1 VSIRTKLPG
10 VFGVIVALMLVVG
23 LFAVVGCASRIVTWT
38 VGRSASRWTPDD
50 RSETAVMALA
60 VCIMPVA
67 SVPRG
72 AAQGGLCFGH
82 PRLGSRRSGVRRG
95 YRLAADQSIGR
106 GMPAD
111 DPLLDVNRLAVLRD
125 LAILDTPAEP
135 AYDDLA
141 RLASAC
147 CQSGI
152 AAVNFVDDE
161 RHWTKAIVGVDGGQ
175 GASVLENVSLCAATV
190 RTDSGLLTIPDMLA
204 SERWRSHPFVT
215 AGPEL
220 RFYAGAAIIVSD
232 EPIGVVCVF
241 GDQPR
246 EFGEEAEQALVALA
260 RQTSA
265 QLQLRQHNA
274 RLRDLAATD
283 SLTGLGN
290 RRALNADLVSAVK
303 QLTAERTATLALF
316 DLDGFKQ
323 YNDTYGHPA
332 GDALLARMGAKLAE
346 SVSDHGRAYRL
357 GGDEFCVLIPRG
369 ESSARAVI
377 DLAAVALTEIGDG
390 FTVQSSY
397 GVVQMPAEACDGD
410 AALQLADQRLY
421 VRKGMGRASAK
432 RQSRDVLMQALREH
446 TPQLGDHT
454 QGVRELA
461 EAVTRRL
468 MLRPGF
474 DDIEVEVEVER
485 VGNTADLHD
494 IGKMAIPRDILDKPG
509 PLTDEEWVFMR
520 RHTIIGERIICA
532 APALGDVAAAVRAT
546 HERWDGTGYPDAIAG
561 ADIPLAVRIVAVC
574 DAFDAMTAERPYTAS
589 RGTTDA
595 VIELKRCAGSQFDPT
610 VVTAFEQV
618 FTDRFV
624 SPLISRPADAPQ
636 RQRRPTSSRRDPQ
649 VPSASG

>member
-1 VSIRTKLPG
+1 
-10 VFGVIVALMLVVG
+10 ML
-23 LFAVVGCASRIVTWT
+23 
-38 VGRSASRWTPDD
+38 
-50 RSETAVMALA
+50 SERV
-60 VCIMPVA
+60 
-67 SVPRG
+67 
-72 AAQGGLCFGH
+72 
-82 PRLGSRRSGVRRG
+82 
-95 YRLAADQSIGR
+95 
-106 GMPAD
+106 
-111 DPLLDVNRLAVLRD
+111 
-125 LAILDTPAEP
+125 
-135 AYDDLA
+135 
-141 RLASAC
+141 
-147 CQSGI
+147 

-175 GASVLENVSLCAATV
+175 GASVPENVSLCAATV
-190 RTDSGLLTIPDMLA
+190 RSDSGLLTIPDMLA
-204 SERWRSHPFVT
+204 SDRWRSHPFVT
-215 AGPEL
+215 GGPEL
-220 RFYAGAAIIVSD
+220 RFYAGASIIVSD

-246 EFGEEAEQALVALA
+246 EFGEEAQQALVALA

-265 QLQLRQHNA
+265 QLQLGQHNA

-283 SLTGLGN
+283 ALTGLGN
-290 RRALNADLVSAVK
+290 RRALNADLVSAGK
-303 QLTAERTATLALF
+303 QRTAERPAILGLF

-332 GDALLARMGAKLAE
+332 GDALLARLGAKLAE

-369 ESSARAVI
+369 ESSAHGVI
-377 DLAAVALTEIGDG
+377 DLAAAALAEIGDG

-397 GVVQMPAEACDGD
+397 GVVRMPEEACDGE

-421 VRKGMGRASAK
+421 AHKGMGRASAK

-454 QGVRELA
+454 QDVRELA

-474 DDIEVEVEVER
+474 DDIEVEVER

-520 RHTIIGERIICA
+520 RHTIIGDRIISA

-561 ADIPLAVRIVAVC
+561 TDIPLAARIVTVC
-574 DAFDAMTAERPYTAS
+574 DAFDAMTTERPYTAS
-589 RGTTDA
+589 RRTTDA
-595 VIELKRCAGSQFDPT
+595 VIELNRCAGSQFDPT

-618 FTDRFV
+618 FTDQFA
-624 SPLISRPADAPQ
+624 SPDRVEA
-636 RQRRPTSSRRDPQ
+636 R
-649 VPSASG
+649 